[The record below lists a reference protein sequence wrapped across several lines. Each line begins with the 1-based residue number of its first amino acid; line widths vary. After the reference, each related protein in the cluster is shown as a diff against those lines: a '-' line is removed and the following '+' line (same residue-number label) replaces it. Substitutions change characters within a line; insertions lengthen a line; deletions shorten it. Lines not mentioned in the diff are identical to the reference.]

1 LLLLLMMML
10 WEKGRE
16 ACKCEWSLSY
26 REYWHGWWVEN
37 LRARR
42 VAFGLDWVIYKD
54 NNNTPLLKFQFGDFF
69 FFFLWSSLVSFN
81 WIFKVSNLCPQ
92 IFFLFSLSYDQIYLW
107 QWYVVNF

>member
-37 LRARR
+37 LRAGR

-69 FFFLWSSLVSFN
+69 FFFLWSSAS
-81 WIFKVSNLCPQ
+81 IEYSRCRISAHKY
-92 IFFLFSLSYDQIYLW
+92 FFLFSLSYDQIYL
-107 QWYVVNF
+107 